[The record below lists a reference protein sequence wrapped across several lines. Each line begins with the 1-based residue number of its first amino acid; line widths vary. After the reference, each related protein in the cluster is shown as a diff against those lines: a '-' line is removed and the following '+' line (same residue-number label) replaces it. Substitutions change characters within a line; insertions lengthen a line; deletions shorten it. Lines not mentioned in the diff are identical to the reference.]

1 MSLSD
6 SRVRA
11 AKPRA
16 KNYKIYD
23 SEGLFLLVTPAGGRL
38 WRVKYR
44 YDGKEKL
51 LAVGAYPIVGLAAA
65 RQKRDAALRV
75 LDAGKDPS
83 AEKAQQKRAVRDAAS
98 NTFEIVGREWHAA
111 QKHRWTPAY
120 GRQVM
125 VRLEVDVFPDLGQRP
140 IAEIEPKEVLTT
152 LKTVEDRGVLET
164 TRRLKQYCSSIFR
177 FGIASDYC
185 RHDPATLLKG
195 ALKAPPRAVHHLAL
209 PRDAIGEFLIR
220 LPTYDGEA
228 ATRIAIHLA
237 LLTVVRT
244 KELRAAEWSEFE
256 KMDEPDHALWRIP
269 AVRMKMREEHLVP
282 LSRQAVAAIS
292 GLPGSNERKGVLFP
306 SGAKDG
312 VMSNNTML
320 YGLYRLGY
328 HGRTTTHGFR
338 RLFSTEA
345 NEHEFDENWIE
356 RQLAHDER
364 DEVRGAYN
372 SAQYLPQRRKM
383 LQWWA
388 DYLDELR
395 VKEEARLRAEAE
407 RVRS

>member
-1 MSLSD
+1 MSISD

-23 SEGLFLLVTPAGGRL
+23 TQGLFLLVTPAGGRL
-38 WRVKYR
+38 WRFRYR
-44 YDGKEKL
+44 YAGKEKL
-51 LAVGAYPIVGLAAA
+51 LAVGAYPIVGVAAA
-65 RQKRDAALRV
+65 RQRRNAALQA
-75 LDAGKDPS
+75 LDAGQDPS
-83 AEKAQQKRAVRDAAS
+83 AEKAERKRAVRDAAS
-98 NTFEIVGREWHAA
+98 NTFELVARQWHDA

-125 VRLEVDVFPDLGQRP
+125 VRLEADVFPDLGRRP

-152 LKTVEDRGVLET
+152 LKAVEARGVLET

-185 RHDPATLLKG
+185 RHDPATHLKG
-195 ALKAPPRAVHHLAL
+195 ALKAPRRPVHHLAL

-220 LPTYDGEA
+220 LPTYDGDA
-228 ATRIAIHLA
+228 QTRIAIHLA

-244 KELRAAEWSEFE
+244 KELRAAEWPEFE
-256 KMDEPDHALWRIP
+256 RLDEPAHALWRIP
-269 AVRMKMREEHLVP
+269 AARMKMREEHLVP
-282 LSRQAVAAIS
+282 LSRQAVAALME
-292 GLPGSNERKGVLFP
+292 LPGSSERKGVLFP

-320 YGLYRLGY
+320 FGLYRLGY
-328 HGRTTTHGFR
+328 QGRTTTHGFR
-338 RLFSTEA
+338 RVFSTEA
-345 NEHEFDENWIE
+345 NENEFDENWIE

-372 SAQYLPQRRKM
+372 AAQYLPQRRKL

-388 DYLDELR
+388 DHLDQLR
-395 VKEEARLRAEAE
+395 AKEQARLDVANRA
-407 RVRS
+407 R